1 MIPTHNITFSFNP
14 AEDRIVL
21 SCTLTT
27 GERVTLLLTRRIAG
41 LVLERLAQ
49 LLVQSSNAVTALP
62 SGMRDEVMMIEHV
75 RAMAQVADQV
85 SAAEA
90 PPEKAEESPLEI
102 GGKLI
107 TRVDIHPDGERC
119 SLLFFCDGG
128 NTVLTGLTLN
138 RAQLHWFADTTDRF
152 AQRGAWDLPPL
163 QRNWLA
169 QKDAEAVAAPQSAI
183 LH

>member
-1 MIPTHNITFSFNP
+1 MTPTHNITFSFNP

-21 SCTLTT
+21 ACTLTN
-27 GERVTLLLTRRIAG
+27 GERVTLLLTRRMAG

-62 SGMRDEVMMIEHV
+62 SGMRDEVMLIEHA

-85 SAAEA
+85 SASEKQPEA
-90 PPEKAEESPLEI
+90 PSETPLEV
-102 GGKLI
+102 GGRLI

-128 NTVLTGLTLN
+128 DTVLTGLTLN

-152 AQRGAWDLPPL
+152 AQRGHWDLPPL

-169 QKDAEAVAAPQSAI
+169 QKDAEAAAAPHSAI